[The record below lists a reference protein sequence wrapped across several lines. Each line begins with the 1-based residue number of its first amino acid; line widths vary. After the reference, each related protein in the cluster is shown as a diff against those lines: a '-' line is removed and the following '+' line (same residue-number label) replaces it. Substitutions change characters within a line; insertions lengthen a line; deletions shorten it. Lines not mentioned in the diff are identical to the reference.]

1 MPRHCSPALLAFAGA
16 ERARASVLAWDAEAA
31 GGDSDSRSGLGRV
44 LCVPASGATV
54 KRSTSRWSVAAGS
67 LKRSTRAECV
77 RPSRHG
83 MAQRC
88 AVGRRGYLTVLHET
102 TTGPI
107 LALRVGGCGSRAGT
121 RRAAAPC
128 VRRESPFAARGSR
141 RAPSVVVPCALWVS
155 RRVRCA
161 ARVRVRQVNCALS
174 PLSWAPRCRGVRN
187 GSVMESGV
195 LSTRSTGYLDLAV
208 FYRGERCPRAVES

>member
-1 MPRHCSPALLAFAGA
+1 MPLIGVARGLLRYRGGMPRHCSPALLAFAGA
-16 ERARASVLAWDAEAA
+16 ERARASVLACDAEAA
-31 GGDSDSRSGLGRV
+31 GGYSDSRSGLGRV

-107 LALRVGGCGSRAGT
+107 LALRVGGCGSRAGA
-121 RRAAAPC
+121 RRALRLHAC
-128 VRRESPFAARGSR
+128 VATLSSRLRVHVMPRRSRFVARCGSLDTYAARYAVGSGR
-141 RAPSVVVPCALWVS
+141 
-155 RRVRCA
+155 
-161 ARVRVRQVNCALS
+161 
-174 PLSWAPRCRGVRN
+174 
-187 GSVMESGV
+187 
-195 LSTRSTGYLDLAV
+195 
-208 FYRGERCPRAVES
+208 